1 MLGMRGSA
9 LQEGLQKWET
19 KKRPTPPL
27 KEASSERKQ
36 RASAMPEKNFS
47 INLAGS
53 PNSCVIQLGKQRYR
67 ALVDTGA
74 EVSLVHRRVFDK
86 LKHGYDLGK
95 QKVNLQAVNGNKLQ
109 VDGCATIKFK
119 LGGRKFQHTFYVVDG
134 LNRNVILGRDW
145 IIDNKVVLYFNE
157 LRSMKIG
164 PGVCATG
171 RGHPHFGPR
180 SSSQYGGH

>member
-36 RASAMPEKNFS
+36 RTSAMPEKNVS

-53 PNSCVIQLGKQRYR
+53 PKSCVIQLGKQRYR
-67 ALVDTGA
+67 ALVDTDA

-95 QKVNLQAVNGNKLQ
+95 QKVNLQAVNGNKL
-109 VDGCATIKFK
+109 
-119 LGGRKFQHTFYVVDG
+119 
-134 LNRNVILGRDW
+134 
-145 IIDNKVVLYFNE
+145 
-157 LRSMKIG
+157 
-164 PGVCATG
+164 
-171 RGHPHFGPR
+171 
-180 SSSQYGGH
+180 